1 MENVIHAPALRNVIT
16 ALENVPKALNYV
28 ITALDDVITALD
40 DVITALDDVITALDN
55 VIPALGN
62 VIAVMLMSCN
72 YSVLPHHSCRT
83 ECAYSSANTS
93 EGSATQTVASQYEN
107 YT

>member
-1 MENVIHAPALRNVIT
+1 MENVIHVPALRNVLT

-40 DVITALDDVITALDN
+40 DVITALDN

-62 VIAVMLMSCN
+62 VIAVVLMSCN
-72 YSVLPHHSCRT
+72 YSVLPHHSCLCIPVQIHQKVVQLTQLLHNMRT
-83 ECAYSSANTS
+83 TRRREKRS
-93 EGSATQTVASQYEN
+93 GSMT
-107 YT
+107 